1 MAEFLIREINC
12 HIKLEMLKQILIREP
27 GWNTKAA
34 FNLIDI
40 QRRGQISHA
49 DIYGFLKSM
58 NYDASN
64 EELIAIV
71 RRTDCNGYGKIEFN
85 EFA

>member
-1 MAEFLIREINC
+1 
-12 HIKLEMLKQILIREP
+12 
-27 GWNTKAA
+27 
-34 FNLIDI
+34 
-40 QRRGQISHA
+40 
-49 DIYGFLKSM
+49 M

>member
-1 MAEFLIREINC
+1 MAEFLIRELNC

-40 QRRGQISHA
+40 QRRG
-49 DIYGFLKSM
+49 
-58 NYDASN
+58 
-64 EELIAIV
+64 
-71 RRTDCNGYGKIEFN
+71 
-85 EFA
+85 